1 LIKELEL
8 DGISAVCKKGLKPDA
23 PNQDAYTM
31 VYVKEKFK
39 LLVVFDGHG
48 LYGHDVTHYLGD
60 ALVKLFISHDSLECE
75 PQKAIV
81 DSFVTSQQL
90 LLSLTHTHELDS
102 SMSGTTCTIAY
113 VATGSDSM
121 LVAHV
126 GDSRAVLC
134 QIDSQNV
141 LTSAVDLTVD
151 HKPNLPEERERI
163 EKAGGQVVFD
173 VFFNYRVYSSD
184 GHGGL
189 NMSRALGDT
198 TSHEAGVTEVPES
211 KMVPIDVHR
220 VDLRPDAGNDICVII
235 ATDGVW
241 EFLSSRDA
249 AELVGR
255 FGRTGVRAA
264 AEALAKRSYD
274 LWMQDSEGQIS
285 DDITCVVY
293 WV

>member
-1 LIKELEL
+1 
-8 DGISAVCKKGLKPDA
+8 
-23 PNQDAYTM
+23 
-31 VYVKEKFK
+31 
-39 LLVVFDGHG
+39 
-48 LYGHDVTHYLGD
+48 
-60 ALVKLFISHDSLECE
+60 
-75 PQKAIV
+75 
-81 DSFVTSQQL
+81 
-90 LLSLTHTHELDS
+90 
-102 SMSGTTCTIAY
+102 MSGRTCTICY
-113 VATGSDSM
+113 VPTGSDSM
-121 LVAHV
+121 LVANV

-134 QIDSQNV
+134 QIDSQNA

-173 VFFNYRVYSSD
+173 GFFNYRVYSSD

-220 VDLRPDAGNDICVII
+220 VDLRPNAGSDICVII

-241 EFLSSRDA
+241 EFISSQEA
-249 AELVGR
+249 AELVGSY
-255 FGRTGVRAA
+255 GRAGVRAA
-264 AEALAKRSYD
+264 ADALAKRSYD
-274 LWMQDSEGQIS
+274 LWMEDSEGEVS
-285 DDITCVVY
+285 DDITCILF